1 MVKMFV
7 SRCIS
12 FLPSSRP
19 GLKMMAKISVLVAS
33 AFALIVPQSRA
44 QSNASLQ
51 MVLGNPSGAVASTS
65 YPSNYLMQKNQFALS
80 YNKSKAEPNWVSWHL
95 GPLDL
100 GSAPRSDSFHADTTL
115 PSGWYQVVTGDY
127 TNSGYDRGHNCPSAD
142 RTDTSTNNYAT
153 FLMTNIVPQTPD
165 NNQGPW
171 AALED
176 YCRSL
181 VSAGNQLA
189 IISVPN
195 GNSGSTIAGGKIAV
209 PSYMSKVIVVFP
221 PGSSYSSSSVTTSTL
236 VFLLVIA

>member
-1 MVKMFV
+1 
-7 SRCIS
+7 
-12 FLPSSRP
+12 
-19 GLKMMAKISVLVAS
+19 
-33 AFALIVPQSRA
+33 
-44 QSNASLQ
+44 
-51 MVLGNPSGAVASTS
+51 MVLGNPSGATTSTS
-65 YPSNYLMQKNQFALS
+65 NTTNYLMQKNQYALS

-95 GPLDL
+95 GPADL
-100 GSAPRSDSFHADTTL
+100 GSAPRSDNFRADTTL

-142 RTDTSTNNYAT
+142 RTDTSTNNSAT

-181 VSAGNQLA
+181 VAAGNQLA

-195 GNSGSTIAGGKIAV
+195 GNSGSTIASGKIAV

-221 PGSSYSSSSVTTSTL
+221 SGTSFSASSVTTSTRVICVDMPNTAGIRSNSWKSYRISVDQL
-236 VFLLVIA
+236 ESYTGYNFLSNVSSSVQSVIEARVDNQ